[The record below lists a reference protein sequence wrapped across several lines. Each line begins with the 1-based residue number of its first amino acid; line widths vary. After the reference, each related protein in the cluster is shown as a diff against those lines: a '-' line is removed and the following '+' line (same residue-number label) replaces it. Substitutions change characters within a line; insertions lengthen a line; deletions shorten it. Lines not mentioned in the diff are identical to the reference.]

1 MCINQH
7 TGRSHC
13 VLSATVV
20 SGKAER
26 ELVGMC
32 ENFLLTTD
40 GTQIERPVENWHL
53 AMQHGKHQ
61 VTKAPS
67 QPCKPPN
74 PKSQATNVQTQSQTS
89 DLCTSDIALNNV
101 SMCVRALHAQEVC
114 MQHSTHTRN
123 CSRLC
128 GRNSVRNSVGLSMRP
143 EAMCLQK

>member
-1 MCINQH
+1 M
-7 TGRSHC
+7 
-13 VLSATVV
+13 LSATVV

-74 PKSQATNVQTQSQTS
+74 PKSQATMSKPNPKLLTS
-89 DLCTSDIALNNV
+89 VPLT
-101 SMCVRALHAQEVC
+101 LH
-114 MQHSTHTRN
+114 
-123 CSRLC
+123 
-128 GRNSVRNSVGLSMRP
+128 
-143 EAMCLQK
+143 